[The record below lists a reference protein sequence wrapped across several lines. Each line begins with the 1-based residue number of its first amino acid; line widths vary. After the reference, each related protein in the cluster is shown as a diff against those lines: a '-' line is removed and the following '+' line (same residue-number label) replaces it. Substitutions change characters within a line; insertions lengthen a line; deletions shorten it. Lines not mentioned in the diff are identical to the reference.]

1 MCCVNIESND
11 THILVMTES
20 TIKGISSLEH
30 NKDSRIDPV
39 TEVDYI
45 LKSLGSVGKYQK
57 TQLVFILLCIM
68 ENSFHLG
75 SSVYIGKWR

>member
-1 MCCVNIESND
+1 
-11 THILVMTES
+11 
-20 TIKGISSLEH
+20 LEH

-57 TQLVFILLCIM
+57 TQLFFILLFIM
-68 ENSFHLG
+68 ENSFHLV
-75 SSVYIGKWR
+75 SSVYIGKWK